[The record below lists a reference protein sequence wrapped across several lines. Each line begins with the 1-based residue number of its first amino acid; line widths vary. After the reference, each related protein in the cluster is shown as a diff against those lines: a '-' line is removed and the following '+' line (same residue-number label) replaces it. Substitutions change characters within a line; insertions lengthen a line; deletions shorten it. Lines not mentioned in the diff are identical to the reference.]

1 MSDKDEDDLMGEL
14 ENVLKS
20 LQEGCS
26 DTYEERKEVEEVDVA
41 RLMSRLNELDD
52 KIEWEPLES

>member
-20 LQEGCS
+20 LQEGCP
-26 DTYEERKEVEEVDVA
+26 DTFEERKEVEEVDVA